1 MATKIHA
8 WHDVEPDQFE
18 PGLVDEDQAYRHVLD
33 FIMAD
38 WDVKLN
44 IGLSD
49 SWAVDLHVPIRLSR
63 GEAEFQDMNGQS
75 LPEFTSIHHRDE
87 TLIGL
92 ADASVVGRHR
102 IEVSS
107 ETMVWRLDLSA
118 GVSLP
123 TGGTEPNPFELGRNG
138 QEHQH
143 LFFGTGTVN
152 PILGIESAIARSTYS
167 IFGWSS
173 WKTALYENK
182 HGYKGP
188 GQWGG
193 GLGVDSMLGSQ
204 RWGFQIGSEFFHEVP
219 ATWSGEVAKNSGRTD
234 LIGVIR
240 TRFMP
245 STSWTHIL
253 TVKVPRTLRVEGG
266 QMTMPVL
273 IGFDINR
280 QFDL

>member
-1 MATKIHA
+1 MATKMHA
-8 WHDVEPDQFE
+8 WHDVAPDQFE
-18 PGLVDEDQAYRHVLD
+18 PGLADEDQAYRHVLD
-33 FIMAD
+33 FIMGD
-38 WDVKLN
+38 WDVKAL

-49 SWAVDLHVPIRLSR
+49 SWAIEAYLPLRFSYS
-63 GEAEFQDMNGQS
+63 EAEFQDINGQN

-92 ADASVVGRHR
+92 ADTSVMGRHR
-102 IEVSS
+102 SQKSS
-107 ETMVWRLDLSA
+107 DVRNWSLDLIA
-118 GVSLP
+118 GMSFP
-123 TGGTEPNPFELGRNG
+123 TGGIEPNPFELGRNG
-138 QEHQH
+138 QDHQH
-143 LFFGTGTVN
+143 LFFGTGTFN
-152 PILGIESAIARSTYS
+152 PILGIESAVATATYA

-182 HGYKGP
+182 YGYKGP

-245 STSWTHIL
+245 SASWTHVL
-253 TVKVPRTLRVEGG
+253 TIKVPRTLRAEGG
-266 QMTMPVL
+266 QMAMPFLV
-273 IGFDINR
+273 GVDVSR